1 MFSKIP
7 FLNVSENI
15 CSQGRSGR
23 KIFYVNERRGNG
35 NMSNGLKDGGRKIT
49 KIKEDLDKE
58 KALSEKKKKKKD
70 LEVMRRMK
78 KCNK

>member
-1 MFSKIP
+1 
-7 FLNVSENI
+7 
-15 CSQGRSGR
+15 
-23 KIFYVNERRGNG
+23 
-35 NMSNGLKDGGRKIT
+35 MSNGLKDGGRKIT

-58 KALSEKKKKKKD
+58 KALSEKKKKKD